1 MLRAVMPTTTVATL
15 KAALTRERRTNR
27 RLRAIV
33 EQLREDRIHDRR
45 DIDLTFK
52 RLAQLQAE
60 VDLLKRH
67 V

>member
-1 MLRAVMPTTTVATL
+1 MPVPTVATL

-27 RLRAIV
+27 RLRAVI
-33 EQLREDRIHDRR
+33 EQLREQRLLDRR
-45 DIDLTFK
+45 DIDLTIT

-60 VDLLKRH
+60 VDLLKRQ